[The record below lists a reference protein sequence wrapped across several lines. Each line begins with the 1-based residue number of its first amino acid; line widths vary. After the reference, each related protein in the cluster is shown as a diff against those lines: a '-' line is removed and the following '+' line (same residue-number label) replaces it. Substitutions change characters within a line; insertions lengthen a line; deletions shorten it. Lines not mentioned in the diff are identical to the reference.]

1 MTTISIAPS
10 SIWTATNSETVGSKV
25 GNVSAFNSTMIDLI
39 GSHDPSGDRSKG
51 QHFIMMSGEQIADCE
66 ITCGVGLNTT
76 ECDDYVHRLY
86 RGRVQSFLKR
96 EHALPVSWC
105 AVIVYTREAYLA
117 DPQMTD
123 EERERVLSG
132 NDTHFLVA
140 LLANAENVPNAY
152 GTYRFVSNLC
162 GGNNDFKDLTLDEIR
177 DMAQK
182 SLEYE
187 NKWCVV
193 AD

>member
-1 MTTISIAPS
+1 MTTLTIAPS
-10 SIWTATNSETVGSKV
+10 YIWTATSHNCVGSKV
-25 GNVSAFNSTMIDLI
+25 GNINLFECLMVNLI

-51 QHFIMMSGEQIADCE
+51 QHFIMLSSEQIADCE
-66 ITCGVGLNTT
+66 ISCGVGLNTQ
-76 ECDDYVHRLY
+76 DPSDYHLKLY
-86 RGRVQSFLKR
+86 RGRVQPFLKR
-96 EHALPVSWC
+96 EQALPVSWC
-105 AVIVYTREAYLA
+105 AVIVYDRSAYLA

-123 EERERVLSG
+123 EERQRVLSG
-132 NDTHFLVA
+132 NATHFLVA
-140 LLANAENVPNAY
+140 LLANADGVPNAY
-152 GTYRFVSNLC
+152 GTYRLVSNLC

-177 DMAQK
+177 DMAQN